1 MAEIKS
7 AADIGAKYSRIT
19 SGRSSDFAAGVKAP
33 RRSWATGAKNGA
45 QNYKDGVTKAAND
58 GRFEKGVVAAGDDK
72 WSRKTTDVGV
82 ARWAPGVQA
91 GQKDYV
97 AAMAPVVDTIA
108 KVQLS
113 PRYPKGDPRNYQ
125 RVADIGN
132 ALTAMKTG
140 TK

>member
-7 AADIGAKYSRIT
+7 AVDIAAKYGRVT
-19 SGRSSDFAAGVKAP
+19 SGRSADFQNGVKTP
-33 RRSWATGAKNGA
+33 RRSWAKGATAGA
-45 QNYKDGVTKAAND
+45 QNYRDGVTKAANE
-58 GRFEKGVVAAGDDK
+58 GRFEKGIAAAGDEK
-72 WSRKTTDVGV
+72 QLRKTLDVGV

-91 GQKDYV
+91 GQKDYA

-108 KVQLS
+108 KTVLS

-132 ALTAMKTG
+132 ALNALKTAK
-140 TK
+140 